1 VPVVLGAPERLLEE
15 ASWAEVFENLGAEV
29 PWLLGLVVARLV
41 EEAWLMMMQRCTLRN
56 EEVCW
61 PPLRLQWHVALP
73 SWRRG
78 EWLPWRRD
86 DVASNDSSFLEQ
98 SPTLEASQW
107 SSTE

>member
-1 VPVVLGAPERLLEE
+1 LSLTIWLVAIEQHELPPCVLLGRNGQDSSVPVVLGAPERLLEE

-61 PPLRLQWHVALP
+61 PPLRLPWHVALP
-73 SWRRG
+73 SLWHG
-78 EWLPWRRD
+78 
-86 DVASNDSSFLEQ
+86 VQ
-98 SPTLEASQW
+98 S
-107 SSTE
+107 